1 MNDCLKNNEYAEIL
15 KALANPSRLC
25 MLQTMASRGPVTV
38 TDMQQCLCAP
48 QSTVSQHVSKLK
60 ALGIITGERQGR
72 EIFYS
77 IDNGLAEKIIHLL
90 NDAQEETH
98 G

>member
-1 MNDCLKNNEYAEIL
+1 MNDCLKNNECAEIL

-25 MLQTMASRGPVTV
+25 MLQTMVSKGPVTV

-60 ALGIITGERQGR
+60 ALGIITGERHGR
-72 EIFYS
+72 KIFYD
-77 IDNGLAEKIIHLL
+77 IDNRLAKQIIHLL
-90 NDAQEETH
+90 LDKQEETY

>member
-1 MNDCLKNNEYAEIL
+1 VNDRIKNNEYAEIL
-15 KALANPSRLC
+15 KALANPARLC
-25 MLQTMASRGPVTV
+25 MLQTMLSRGPVTV

-60 ALGIITGERQGR
+60 ALGIITGERHGR
-72 EIFYS
+72 EVLYDIK
-77 IDNGLAEKIIHLL
+77 NELAEKIIHLL
-90 NDAQEETH
+90 YDVQEETH